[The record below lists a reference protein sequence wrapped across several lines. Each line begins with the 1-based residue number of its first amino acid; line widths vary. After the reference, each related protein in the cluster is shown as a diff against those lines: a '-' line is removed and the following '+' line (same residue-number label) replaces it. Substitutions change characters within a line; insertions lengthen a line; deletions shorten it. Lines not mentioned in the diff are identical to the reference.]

1 MKNRTMTVNSSIR
14 SDRCR
19 AVARRVIPVV
29 AALVLAVCVF
39 CVPAFATGDVSGVIE
54 DTWGAAKGQLQDVV
68 DNVVFPVLDVS
79 LAILFFV
86 KIGTTYFD
94 YKKHGQV
101 EFTAPAILFASLIFT
116 LTAPMYIWNII

>member
-1 MKNRTMTVNSSIR
+1 MNNHPVNRPVNRQKRFRHIVRRTVP
-14 SDRCR
+14 
-19 AVARRVIPVV
+19 VI
-29 AALVLAVCVF
+29 AALILVICVF
-39 CVPAFATGDVSGVIE
+39 CMPAFASGDVSGVIE
-54 DTWGAAKGQLQDVV
+54 DTWDAARGQLQEVV
-68 DNVVFPVLDVS
+68 DNVVFPVLDVI

-86 KIGTTYFD
+86 KIGTTYFE